1 MRYLM
6 VVLVLVA
13 GCGRTIT
20 EPKRCPIEKI
30 QPVYGVIVNAQGD
43 TVQGV
48 TIYYCGE

>member
-20 EPKRCPIEKI
+20 EPTPCNVEPIHA
-30 QPVYGVIVNAQGD
+30 PVVGVAGD
-43 TVQGV
+43 TATLATVYFCGV
-48 TIYYCGE
+48 R